1 MLESTEPETH
11 SNQIHY
17 MKLFPKSL
25 RIATLALG
33 ITFAGAA
40 VAKAEKYALMV
51 AIEDYSKVGA
61 SSLPG
66 CITDQKD
73 LKMILE
79 TNFGFPS
86 ANITVLSNGEATK
99 AKVLAALDELVSK
112 AKPGDAVVVY
122 YSGHGGQVPDLN
134 DDDETID
141 NLDEALITVDFNP
154 KDPDTWLLDDH
165 LRASLSRLKTKR
177 ALVLLDAC
185 HSGTGTRDISII
197 NKRAEFGFEKML
209 GRGRVDQSPIE
220 TGLKADAP
228 STHVLIS
235 GCDAT
240 ELSAMGEYD
249 GKPRSLFTTALIRTL
264 PRMST
269 ANLRQFNEALH
280 QEMEKIHPE
289 AASRQH
295 PQLETTIDV
304 SIGVMLGEGGGTVVS
319 SSSVVE
325 QPNNEPPLQ
334 RPSDGLP
341 SAFPV
346 SLSSDK
352 REYRPGETMV
362 ATVVS
367 EKAGYLRLY
376 YVDKEGNATLIF
388 PNYFQQDN
396 QIQGTQRIEVGGTAY
411 PFMFRMKEPGGTELL
426 LAAVSPE
433 QFTDRDALSF
443 SEKNPIVEVGKVTS
457 PRELLDR
464 GCPKE
469 IEVQPRPNA
478 GGGSNQGS
486 SVRPVQIGR
495 AACIYDIK
503 VN

>member
-1 MLESTEPETH
+1 
-11 SNQIHY
+11 
-17 MKLFPKSL
+17 MKLVSHHLK
-25 RIATLALG
+25 IAALAFGLG
-33 ITFAGAA
+33 IAGAGQ
-40 VAKAEKYALMV
+40 AKAEKYALMV

-61 SSLPG
+61 SDLPG

-73 LKMILE
+73 LKALLE
-79 TNFGFPS
+79 AKFGFAP
-86 ANITVLSNGEATK
+86 ANIVVLSNGEATK
-99 AKVLAALDELVSK
+99 AKILAALDQLVVK
-112 AKPGDAVVVY
+112 AKAGDTVVVY

-134 DDDETID
+134 DDDEASD

-165 LRASLSRLKTKR
+165 LRASLSRLQTKR

-185 HSGTGTRDISII
+185 HSGTGTRDVSII

-209 GRGRVDQSPIE
+209 GRGRVDQAPIE
-220 TGLKADAP
+220 TSLKADAP

-235 GCDAT
+235 GCDAS
-240 ELSAMGEYD
+240 ELSAMGNYD

-264 PRMST
+264 PRMTTS
-269 ANLRQFNEALH
+269 NLRQFNEALH

-295 PQLETTIDV
+295 PQLETSIEV
-304 SIGVMLGEGGGTVVS
+304 SIGVMLGDGGGTDAS
-319 SSSVVE
+319 SAAVVE

-341 SAFPV
+341 SAFKV

-367 EKAGYLRLY
+367 EKAGFLRLY
-376 YVDKEGNATLIF
+376 YVDKGGNATLIF

-396 QIQGTQRIEVGGTAY
+396 KIEGGQRIEVGGPSY
-411 PFMFRMKEPGGTELL
+411 PFVFRMKEPGGTELL
-426 LAAVSPE
+426 LACVSPE
-433 QFTDRDALSF
+433 QFTDRDALNF
-443 SEKNPIVEVGKVTS
+443 SEKNPTVEVGKVKS

-469 IEVQPRPNA
+469 IEVEPRPA
-478 GGGSNQGS
+478 SSGASNQTS
-486 SVRPVQIGR
+486 TVRPVQIGR
-495 AACIYDIK
+495 AASIYDIK
-503 VN
+503 VD